1 MNTRYPIYIPSKGR
15 WDNQLTSKA
24 LDRGNIPHNIIVEEQ
39 EYDLYRQHK
48 TDAATLI
55 VLDTQFR
62 KIHET
67 LDDLGD
73 TDSYGAGPARNMAW
87 ELSIK
92 DGAARHWDI
101 DDNIDTF
108 YRLNRNRKVPCND
121 AALFV
126 AMEDFADR
134 YENVGIAGPN
144 YSMFVY
150 RRKPE
155 PPFIPNTR
163 IYSCSLIMNSLPFR
177 WRLRMN
183 EDTDLSLRVLK
194 AGFVTIQF
202 NAFLQGKMAT
212 QSQAGGYTKEF
223 YSKEG
228 TLRKSKMLV
237 DEHPDVAE
245 IAWRFGR
252 WHHYVDYGPFKNNKL
267 IRRADFKLPEDPSF
281 GLKEQIFVDGK
292 WTTVK

>member
-1 MNTRYPIYIPSKGR
+1 
-15 WDNQLTSKA
+15 
-24 LDRGNIPHNIIVEEQ
+24 
-39 EYDLYRQHK
+39 
-48 TDAATLI
+48 
-55 VLDTQFR
+55 
-62 KIHET
+62 
-67 LDDLGD
+67 
-73 TDSYGAGPARNMAW
+73 
-87 ELSIK
+87 
-92 DGAARHWDI
+92 
-101 DDNIDTF
+101 
-108 YRLNRNRKVPCND
+108 
-121 AALFV
+121 
-126 AMEDFADR
+126 
-134 YENVGIAGPN
+134 
-144 YSMFVY
+144 
-150 RRKPE
+150 
-155 PPFIPNTR
+155 
-163 IYSCSLIMNSLPFR
+163 
-177 WRLRMN
+177 MN